1 MPSRRAAV
9 VLLLLSACASW
20 ETATPDYAAPPSESP
35 TPSSHYAPPPPPVG
49 PSEPGTPDGAAND
62 RVAIAS
68 VQLLGD
74 CPDPVEA
81 EIAVGAARE
90 SQSQSRSPGYR
101 AQCEQ
106 STVQLAVR
114 SDRAGSF
121 RIDAIRVLD
130 GDRPRLAGTST
141 LRQPTYWKIDS
152 GVYQAW
158 DGRVAAETDLKISY
172 KLGELDLA
180 QASKL
185 VDPEFNAYLGPFVL
199 ELDVSIDGRRQ
210 TIRSMPFSREPIAVI
225 QT

>member
-1 MPSRRAAV
+1 MPARRFAA

-20 ETATPDYAAPPSESP
+20 DAASPDHAEPPGETP
-35 TPSSHYAPPPPPVG
+35 TPSSHHAPPLRPTDPPP
-49 PSEPGTPDGAAND
+49 DAAPAD

-68 VQLLGD
+68 VQLLAD
-74 CPDPVEA
+74 CPDPA
-81 EIAVGAARE
+81 EEDLPAGMARE
-90 SQSQSRSPGYR
+90 SMSQQSRSPNWR

-114 SDRAGSF
+114 SDRAGTF
-121 RIDAIRVLD
+121 KIDAIRVLD

-141 LRQPTYWKIDS
+141 LRQPTSWQEAA

-158 DGRVAAETDLKISY
+158 DGRVAAETDMKISY
-172 KLGELDLA
+172 KLGELDLTE
-180 QASKL
+180 ASKL
-185 VDPEFNAYLGPFVL
+185 VDPAFNTYLGPFVL

-210 TIRSMPFSREPIAVI
+210 TIRSMPFAREPIAVI